1 MFQVGGVVEA
11 VISQLKKDF
20 YAHLRSSHGR
30 HNSESSKTISILT
43 KEELSELENV
53 WIELAVWKKQQA

>member
-1 MFQVGGVVEA
+1 MEA

-20 YAHLRSSHGR
+20 YAHLRSSDGR
-30 HNSESSKTISILT
+30 NSSENSTTIAILT

-53 WIELAVWKKQQA
+53 WIQLAVWKKQQS